1 MSNPTTIPIATK
13 RHDIVIV
20 GAGPSAMGLVFG
32 LLSPF
37 DCRFSKCNNS
47 TKDPPFTIAIIE
59 RGPFSFINDKQSKS
73 RNDTKKDPSMWF
85 KTSHDEKSRDLM
97 LLRTVPQRGMNGRML
112 QVPIGGGLGGGSNI
126 NACLAVPPSIDDFDS
141 WPEQWTQLCIVR
153 ETNSKNWTTSNDRSR
168 LPRIMASVAHI
179 EQTLLDNNALYKPS
193 KEFRVISQSQNDMK
207 DTCSKTYSYK
217 HSNFI
222 QICLPKD
229 NNDIQFDHSFHF
241 QPMSF
246 MARKNDNDVSSPST
260 FLRVNYYQGLLEPL
274 LKANPH
280 LKKCISFYTHTEA
293 QKLIIVPV
301 NRNTDQK
308 IKHDA
313 DPWVARGV
321 QCLHFDEKDN
331 SKTPL
336 YIMANKMVFLCAGAI
351 LSPVLLMMSGIGP
364 KEELIKAGIE
374 SLGDPT
380 SWVGVGKNLQDHLVM
395 MLGYTTLLKLFQDKT
410 ANAVRGYI
418 GADIISN
425 EAYDDV
431 RNVAKGS
438 IPNKK
443 TRVMF
448 NIMDGTKFHT
458 MIPSFVAYFFHR
470 KIQMKSQ
477 VISRIINYIL
487 HFVSFGILWT
497 LSIIMSINPLGTFID
512 FVSAQILIGFLNMK
526 SRGEVKLA
534 KRVKHTTYD
543 CNKSIF
549 EQMDVIVHPDY
560 LSDERDVV
568 HIEETWQALKHLIV
582 PRVFIKTRMMEI
594 VPGGV
599 FKSPTTFARNLSFP
613 FYHWMG
619 TCSMETTDGSNMHY
633 VVDKNLKVRNIQSLY
648 ICDSSVIPSSGLSA
662 PPSLTLAAL
671 GYTAASLMNVGI
683 DQYKV
688 KKV

>member
-1 MSNPTTIPIATK
+1 MSKPTTTPIATK

-37 DCRFSKCNNS
+37 DRRFSKYNNS

-59 RGPFSFINDKQSKS
+59 RGPFSFINDNHSKTN
-73 RNDTKKDPSMWF
+73 NDTKKDPSMWF
-85 KTSHDEKSRDLM
+85 KTSHDAKSRDFM
-97 LLRTVPQRGMNGRML
+97 LLRSVPQRGMNGRML

-141 WPEQWTQLCIVR
+141 WPEQWTQLCTVR
-153 ETNSKNWTTSNDRSR
+153 GANSKNCTTSNDRSR
-168 LPRIMASVAHI
+168 LPRIMASIAHI
-179 EQTLLDNNALYKPS
+179 EQTLLDNNALYKPN
-193 KEFRVISQSQNDMK
+193 KEFRVISQFQNDMK

-217 HSNFI
+217 RSDFI

-229 NNDIQFDHSFHF
+229 NNDIQFDHSFHV
-241 QPMSF
+241 QPMRF
-246 MARKNDNDVSSPST
+246 TARKNDNDASNPST

-293 QKLIIVPV
+293 QKLIIEPF
-301 NRNTDQK
+301 NRNTDRHM
-308 IKHDA
+308 KHDA
-313 DPWVARGV
+313 DPWIARGV
-321 QCLHFDEKDN
+321 QCLHSDEKDN

-336 YIMANKMVFLCAGAI
+336 YIMAHKMVFLCAGAI

-364 KEELIKAGIE
+364 KEELIEAGIE
-374 SLGDPT
+374 PLGDPT

-395 MLGYTTLLKLFQDKT
+395 LLGYTTLLKLFQDKT
-410 ANAVRGYI
+410 VNALRGYI

-425 EAYDDV
+425 EQYNNV

-438 IPNKK
+438 IPNVK

-448 NIMDGTKFHT
+448 HIMDGTNFHT

-470 KIQMKSQ
+470 KIQMRSQ
-477 VISRIINYIL
+477 VISRIINSFL
-487 HFVSFGILWT
+487 QFVSFGIQWT
-497 LSIIMSINPLGTFID
+497 LSIIMSIYPLGTFID
-512 FVSAQILIGFLNMK
+512 FISAQILIGFLNMK
-526 SRGEVKLA
+526 SRGEITLA
-534 KRVKHTTYD
+534 KRVNHTAYD

-549 EQMDVIVHPDY
+549 EQMDIIVHPNY
-560 LSDERDVV
+560 LSDERDVD
-568 HIEETWQALKHLIV
+568 HIEDTWQALKHLIV
-582 PRVFIKTRMMEI
+582 PNVFKTRMMEI
-594 VPGGV
+594 VPGGF

-619 TCSMETTDGSNMHY
+619 TCTMETTDGSNRHY

-671 GYTAASLMNVGI
+671 GYTAVSLMNVDI
-683 DQYKV
+683 NQYKV